1 MWMGASI
8 VPLHNPD
15 EWRLSP
21 NGESLCNQCYGFN
34 AQEAPL
40 WAGDSDM
47 KRQRT
52 SLGAVIG
59 ITAVI
64 SLIYVMSILIGLSDT
79 IILALLG
86 MACIAIIWM
95 ALRILKDPQA
105 TNKTFDDQFYQDRDD
120 LRRCGNTGD
129 R

>member
-1 MWMGASI
+1 
-8 VPLHNPD
+8 
-15 EWRLSP
+15 
-21 NGESLCNQCYGFN
+21 
-34 AQEAPL
+34 
-40 WAGDSDM
+40 M